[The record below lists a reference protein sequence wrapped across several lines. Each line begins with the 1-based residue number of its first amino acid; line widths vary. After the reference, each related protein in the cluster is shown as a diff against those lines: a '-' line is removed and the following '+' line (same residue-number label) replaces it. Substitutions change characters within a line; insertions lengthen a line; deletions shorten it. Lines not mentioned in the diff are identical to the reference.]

1 MQFERDNEVCQHL
14 QASSWLKANSTAEK
28 IESVKQQLRR
38 VSVVDLLRSKG
49 DIIPS
54 VVKLVRDVSFTE
66 RRPSTTIY
74 MSGIKTD

>member
-1 MQFERDNEVCQHL
+1 MQFDSDNEVCQHL
-14 QASSWLKANSTAEK
+14 QPSSWTKANSTAEK
-28 IESVKQQLRR
+28 IEPVKQQLRR

-74 MSGIKTD
+74 ISGIKTD